1 MIAPPAVIAS
11 WPKPNYINPK
21 THGPGL
27 MTVACLL
34 PSFAILIVGLRLYAR
49 FKITKAPGI
58 DDLLI
63 LLALIFGITLSCII
77 MVGNQ
82 VYFGNRHVWDIPID
96 VAVNARINIWV
107 SQLFYTLA
115 LLCVKT
121 SVLLFY
127 RRLSVSFTK
136 TFIVAVWIGIAY
148 NIMLVVGF
156 LLTLLLL
163 CRPISAYW
171 MSFKPQY
178 YAAHKYHC
186 GSEQVTQ
193 PLVAIL
199 NLFGDFY
206 STLLP
211 LILVSRLALPKPQ
224 KAALY
229 GLFSLGFLVVI
240 SGAVRTVYAYQV
252 VNVTYDFSWTLWK
265 LWVWGEVELWV
276 AVYAASAPALKPLF
290 KKYFQDFPSSSS
302 RTQHELRRD
311 RTVHVVRSNERG
323 GLGRVEKVKISF
335 PKTRSP
341 SWPSAPN
348 DRNDSEAPMVRADT
362 WKRSHSTR
370 TSINVVDVTSDCPEP
385 PPKDTARLSRP
396 WKNNEW
402 DSVIESTWDKSSVV

>member
-1 MIAPPAVIAS
+1 MI
-11 WPKPNYINPK
+11 
-21 THGPGL
+21 
-27 MTVACLL
+27 VATLL
-34 PSFAILIVGLRLYAR
+34 PTLAIIIVGIRLYAR

-82 VYFGNRHVWDIPID
+82 VYHGNRHVWDIPID
-96 VAVNARINIWV
+96 VGVPSRINVWV

-136 TFIVAVWIGIAY
+136 TFLIAVWVGIAY

-163 CRPISAYW
+163 CQPISAYW
-171 MSFKPQY
+171 LSFKPSY
-178 YAAHKYHC
+178 YAAHNFHC

-199 NLFGDFY
+199 NLIGDFY

-211 LILVSRLALPKPQ
+211 LILVSRLALPRQQ

-240 SGAVRTVYAYQV
+240 SGAVRSVYAYQV

-290 KKYFQDFPSSSS
+290 KMYFQDFSMSSS
-302 RTQHELRRD
+302 RSQHELQRG
-311 RTVHVVRSNERG
+311 RTVHVVRSNEKG
-323 GLGRVEKVKISF
+323 GLGKVEKVKISF
-335 PKTRSP
+335 PKTRST
-341 SWPSAPN
+341 SWPSPPSN
-348 DRNDSEAPMVRADT
+348 RKDSEAPMVRPDT

-370 TSINVVDVTSDCPEP
+370 TSVNDMDVTGYYPEP
-385 PPKDTARLSRP
+385 PPKDGARLSKP
-396 WKNNEW
+396 WRTDEW

>member
-1 MIAPPAVIAS
+1 MIVS
-11 WPKPNYINPK
+11 
-21 THGPGL
+21 
-27 MTVACLL
+27 CLL
-34 PSFAILIVGLRLYAR
+34 PTLAVIIVGVRLYAR

-58 DDLLI
+58 DDVLI

-82 VYFGNRHVWDIPID
+82 IYYGNRHVWDIPIE
-96 VAVNARINIWV
+96 VAVPARINIWV

-136 TFIVAVWIGIAY
+136 TFLVAVWVGIAY
-148 NIMLVVGF
+148 NIMLVLGF

-171 MSFKPQY
+171 LSFKPSY
-178 YAAHKYHC
+178 YAAHNYHC

-199 NLFGDFY
+199 NLIGDFY

-211 LILVSRLALPKPQ
+211 LILVSRLALPRQQ

-240 SGAVRTVYAYQV
+240 SGAVRSVYAYQV

-290 KKYFQDFPSSSS
+290 KKYFEDFSLSSS
-302 RTQHELRRD
+302 RSQHELHRG
-311 RTVHVVRSNERG
+311 RTVHVVRSNEKG
-323 GLGRVEKVKISF
+323 GLGKVEKVKISF
-335 PKTRSP
+335 PKTRST
-341 SWPSAPN
+341 SWPSPPN
-348 DRNDSEAPMVRADT
+348 DRKGSEAPMVRPDT
-362 WKRSHSTR
+362 WKSSHSTR
-370 TSINVVDVTSDCPEP
+370 TSINDMDIHGNFPEP
-385 PPKDTARLSRP
+385 PPKDPARLSRP
-396 WKNNEW
+396 LRTDEW
-402 DSVIESTWDKSSVV
+402 ESVIESGWDKSNVI